1 VHHRAGQKVVW
12 GIGGGFFCLGSA
24 GRANQDAVVRLL
36 PPSRRSAG
44 ALGFASGGSANGVR
58 FPPAMKAASVMLV
71 AELEHGSA
79 PDGPSCG
86 FPKGTVPQPDHDS
99 NGHATPQKR

>member
-1 VHHRAGQKVVW
+1 
-12 GIGGGFFCLGSA
+12 
-24 GRANQDAVVRLL
+24 
-36 PPSRRSAG
+36 
-44 ALGFASGGSANGVR
+44 
-58 FPPAMKAASVMLV
+58 MKAASVMLV